1 MFSYNAVAQ
10 WVRTLQSKDPFPPQN
25 YSCPSVMVLAVPVA
39 VRFLQRGNREL
50 SRNMSSYLSLAA
62 IAQADLLAEHT
73 AAIIRSVL
81 EGRTRSC
88 SRAHSHRVTH
98 SPHVSCS
105 CAQHSMV
112 GVGWGGGG
120 VTRDGDTS
128 ATSPHLSLSPLC
140 SPLAHRPWSV
150 WAGLCRESKVRER
163 WINIFFQTNSRRFLT
178 AVVFTQLLVVDMWLR
193 CSVCLLCYWTG
204 LSHWTRASQIT
215 GITGCSSRPQP
226 PTIMTILF
234 FFDVEEISDFSSLN

>member
-112 GVGWGGGG
+112 GVRG
-120 VTRDGDTS
+120 
-128 ATSPHLSLSPLC
+128 
-140 SPLAHRPWSV
+140 
-150 WAGLCRESKVRER
+150 
-163 WINIFFQTNSRRFLT
+163 
-178 AVVFTQLLVVDMWLR
+178 
-193 CSVCLLCYWTG
+193 
-204 LSHWTRASQIT
+204 
-215 GITGCSSRPQP
+215 
-226 PTIMTILF
+226 
-234 FFDVEEISDFSSLN
+234 